1 MNTAHFYL
9 LNGKLARFG
18 RGLTL
23 SLLISATLAA
33 KAQTP
38 ATNAAPA
45 SPAAPEP
52 AAPQPATPVN
62 GNASTASTAVAPT
75 GTAAGVTQ
83 LQTMVVEAVSPEA
96 STLPN
101 RPTDSVYGLGDTVLD
116 TPRSIYEVSK
126 DQLQY
131 DALNS
136 VNDLARYSPSVTAS
150 SGQGIAGAPYI
161 RGYQAEVYQDGFRVG
176 RFLRPWDPNTAY
188 ESLDIVTGPASV
200 VYGPSSKTSGY
211 LDWTTKKPFFDANH
225 TTVEL
230 DFGQITSGGQGSH
243 AAFSQTVDNSGPIDP
258 ELAYRVVYK
267 QNEEG
272 SYYIGGKNDY
282 EHLYSALT
290 WLPTKDISVDW
301 NFEYGNYNYALL
313 RGWNRVDQALV
324 DNGTYTAGVAT
335 PVFKNGAVYYEPAAN
350 SPTAAPGAGYVVVT
364 PNTLTGSISSYA
376 PGATVAAINGNTNPI
391 GTLQGFVLRPGNTY
405 QTTIYPYQGATNP
418 SDPINL
424 SQFTSEQNATFNI
437 DSQTVLLNKS
447 FYEHDDY
454 HQQTYD
460 GASLQG
466 TIGDS
471 FENRTEFHENDE
483 NKVFGIDV
491 EHKSNSG
498 LDLKFLDETVVF
510 NNSNFLLNAY
520 DISANQSTNMNI
532 NNLYGLL
539 TTLPPGTV
547 NGVIQTNA
555 YGRIKLTPI
564 YDVDGFSS
572 PFGGVPGT
580 GNYESK
586 LTQAG
591 LYTFHEFT
599 FDKQWTW
606 NIGARATATYVNDTD
621 PVQVP
626 LGAPTSYSDTL
637 NDATMAV
644 EPVVTTSLSYKPV
657 PWTTIYATYNYTQA
671 LNDDSGNSMGGIAPV
686 NNGQIS
692 RAALHSDS
700 VLYETGAKFEFVP
713 NQLFGSVAGYY
724 QNRQLSPVIIAG
736 QSPIYP
742 EVETHGFETALNYQP
757 NKNFSAGINY
767 SWLESNYVKYNP
779 NASFSSPYGVVA
791 NGTTVVSATGSLTNS
806 LYPLGD
812 YNVAEPKNRID
823 AFASYQF
830 DFGLGF
836 KADLWATSEWTMT
849 NDLATIP
856 AEYNVDLGAFWQAKN
871 WRAQIDFLN
880 VTNQTN
886 FEIANSDTGENLQ
899 PSEPF
904 AIQGKFTYQF

>member
-1 MNTAHFYL
+1 MNAAHFYL

-18 RGLTL
+18 RGLAL
-23 SLLISATLAA
+23 SLLISASLAA

-38 ATNAAPA
+38 STNAAPA
-45 SPAAPEP
+45 NPAV
-52 AAPQPATPVN
+52 PQPATPPAKSAA
-62 GNASTASTAVAPT
+62 ASA
-75 GTAAGVTQ
+75 GTAGEVTQ

-131 DALNS
+131 DSLNS
-136 VNDLARYSPSVTAS
+136 VNDLGRYSPSVTAS
-150 SGQGIAGAPYI
+150 SGQGIGGAPYI

-188 ESLDIVTGPASV
+188 DSLDIVTGPASV

-225 TTVEL
+225 TTVDL
-230 DFGQITSGGQGSH
+230 QFGQFTEGGQGSH

-258 ELAYRVVYK
+258 NLAYRIVYK

-272 SYYIGGKNDY
+272 GYYIGGKNDY

-290 WLPTKDISVDW
+290 WLPTKDITVDW

-313 RGWNRVDQALV
+313 RGWNRVDQSLI

-335 PVFKNGAVYYEPAAN
+335 PVFKSTGGAVATGAFYEPVAN
-350 SPTAAPGAGYVVVT
+350 SPTAGNQGYIVVAPSTIPGGSTYAYTPTGA
-364 PNTLTGSISSYA
+364 
-376 PGATVAAINGNTNPI
+376 AAVMGTQT

-405 QTTIYPYQGATNP
+405 QTTLYPYQGANNP

-424 SQFTSEQNATFNI
+424 NQFTSEQNVTIDI

-447 FYEHDDY
+447 YYEHDDY

-471 FENRTEFHENDE
+471 FENRTEFHENDD
-483 NKVFGIDV
+483 NKLFGIDV

-510 NNSNFLLNAY
+510 NNANFLLNAY
-520 DISANQSTNMNI
+520 DVSGDQLTNMSI
-532 NNLYGLL
+532 NQLYGLL
-539 TTLPPGTV
+539 ASLPPGTIS
-547 NGVIQTNA
+547 GTIPTTS
-555 YGRIKLTPI
+555 YGNIKLTPI
-564 YDVDGFSS
+564 YSVNGFQS
-572 PFGGVPGT
+572 PIGGVPGA
-580 GNYESK
+580 GDYESRV
-586 LTQAG
+586 LQAG
-591 LYTFHEFT
+591 IYTFHEFT

-606 NIGARATATYVNDTD
+606 NFGARATGTYVNDTD
-621 PVQVP
+621 PVSIP
-626 LGAPTSYSDTL
+626 AGAPTSYSGTL
-637 NDATMAV
+637 NDATAAI
-644 EPVVTTSLSYKPV
+644 EPVITTSLSYKPV
-657 PWTTIYATYNYTQA
+657 PRTTIYATYNYTQA
-671 LNDDSGNSMGGIAPV
+671 LNDDSGNSMGGIAP
-686 NNGQIS
+686 NAAGQIS

-700 VLYETGAKFEFVP
+700 VLYETGAKFEFIP
-713 NQLFGSVAGYY
+713 NQLFGSIAGYY
-724 QNRQLSPVIIAG
+724 QNRQLTPVIIAG

-742 EVETHGFETALNYQP
+742 EVETHGFEAALNYQP
-757 NKNFSAGINY
+757 NKNFSTGINF
-767 SWLESNYVKYNP
+767 SWLEGNYVKYNP

-791 NGTTVVSATGSLTNS
+791 DGTTVLSATGSATNTN
-806 LYPLGD
+806 YPLGD
-812 YNVAEPKNRID
+812 YNIAEPKDRID

-849 NDLATIP
+849 NNLATIP

-871 WRAQIDFLN
+871 WRAQVDFLN

-886 FEIANSDTGENLQ
+886 FEIANQDTGENLQ

-904 AIQGKFTYQF
+904 AIQGKFTYKF